1 MKDLEVAYQAPA
13 GLLDEARRHFAG
25 DALDVEVG
33 AEPFE
38 DIDDEVKV
46 FVEGPLEEAFG
57 VLLGFG
63 GHRRALDE
71 LQLVELDAVEREG
84 IDQ

>member
-1 MKDLEVAYQAPA
+1 MEDLEVAYQAPA
-13 GLLDEARRHFAG
+13 GFFHEARRHFPC
-25 DALDVEVG
+25 DTLDVEVG
-33 AEPFE
+33 AQAFE
-38 DIDDEVKV
+38 DVDDEVKIL
-46 FVEGPLEEAFG
+46 VEGPLEEAFG